1 MLEWFDII
9 LANVEH
15 FKLTMSHDFNKLQMR
30 LLKLQKS
37 PISNITCRQ
46 TYVITL
52 KPYHSAMFQTKTIL
66 ASEMSVITFLWS
78 LFRSCLV
85 WWHIECK
92 WHFIHVHDEV
102 HREVVLLT
110 VINDGPMKSDDFLFI
125 IVRGFV
131 VPESLLFRK
140 PWHQWFLALKV
151 SLRNVIFLIIG
162 KFEGFQSHKGWKNRK
177 SVVSLLNNLCQ
188 EINLQLQP
196 HKFFL
201 GSHASNK
208 ASTASFLYFFTKA

>member
-1 MLEWFDII
+1 
-9 LANVEH
+9 
-15 FKLTMSHDFNKLQMR
+15 
-30 LLKLQKS
+30 
-37 PISNITCRQ
+37 
-46 TYVITL
+46 
-52 KPYHSAMFQTKTIL
+52 
-66 ASEMSVITFLWS
+66 MSVITFLWS
-78 LFRSCLV
+78 LFGSCSV
-85 WWHIECK
+85 WWHIEYK

-110 VINDGPMKSDDFLFI
+110 VINDGPMKSDDFFLI
-125 IVRGFV
+125 IVGGVV

-177 SVVSLLNNLCQ
+177 SLVSLLNNLCQ

-196 HKFFL
+196 HIFPRFARFKQGIFCKFSLLLHQSLTILSETPNWHSAAWFPFCPPNL
-201 GSHASNK
+201 IILNFSQ
-208 ASTASFLYFFTKA
+208 TV